1 MSGTWS
7 GLVSA
12 SGAKRRTID
21 AMIFLSK
28 EHELEASSIE
38 QFELGLDLGLE
49 LAL

>member
-1 MSGTWS
+1 M
-7 GLVSA
+7 
-12 SGAKRRTID
+12 D

-38 QFELGLDLGLE
+38 QFELELELKLE